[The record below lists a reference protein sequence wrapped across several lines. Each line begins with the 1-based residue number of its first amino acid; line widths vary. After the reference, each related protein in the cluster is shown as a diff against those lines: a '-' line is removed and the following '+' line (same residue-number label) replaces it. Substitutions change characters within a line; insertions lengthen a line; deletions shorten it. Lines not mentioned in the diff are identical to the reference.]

1 MSDLNAAT
9 TTRPKSLLSV
19 TLIRDLSILVF
30 IVVVTW
36 KLLNAQLSINFD
48 EFSFNDFLSLV
59 LALFSVGLS
68 VAFYFKANDASNQF
82 YDNTYKFTKEMSE
95 ILGRIEAGFGE
106 RLRHLDEGYSGVR
119 ERLDKLPYANTASLA
134 EVAAEEEEIKR
145 KENEQKAVIEDLA
158 KRAKLAEHEKQ
169 ALFKNLE
176 EKNSE
181 LERARDELRSMQ
193 ESRNRSKV
201 RPPLEHG
208 VISFVAKK
216 LRNSAPDEDF
226 EMMPISRLQEFF
238 EENKDLIVDIA
249 RNDMRKLGLLDSD
262 EKLTRDGARSL
273 RLELVRIQSR
283 ERI

>member
-36 KLLNAQLSINFD
+36 KLLNAQLSVNFD

-134 EVAAEEEEIKR
+134 EVAAEEEEIRR

-193 ESRNRSKV
+193 ESRNRSKE
-201 RPPLEHG
+201 RPPLERG

-216 LRNSAPDEDF
+216 LRTSAPDEDF
-226 EMMPISRLQEFF
+226 EMMPILRLQEFF
-238 EENKDLIVDIA
+238 EENKDLIVDLA